1 MNIFSRINV
10 INIVLA
16 LSVLLCIAA
25 LALHGG
31 TAWWGALLVANLTA
45 LALLWM
51 AQRELRRS
59 CEAMQT
65 SMAQVKQGDLGARIP
80 NASQHSLGALAQEI
94 NAGLEHTA
102 QIVGRFVVPTQ
113 ALNGAVATL
122 SQQLAM
128 LSQQAQQQNKTTAA
142 ATSTLGG
149 WTHKVAASARA
160 AEEVHQF
167 AQTSVQAAERSNIKM
182 SSLIGEIATVES
194 AVQHNAAAVR
204 DFVHSASAITTLT
217 QQVKNIADQTNL
229 LALNAAIEAARAG
242 EQGRGF
248 AVVADEVRNLAVKS
262 AHSTSEI
269 DKVTVA
275 LAAGSDSVEQ
285 SISRGIASLKTIETF
300 LEELAEVL
308 VDAQS
313 TVQQSE
319 RGVTQISSALHEQS
333 DASDALSTALQSIA
347 HTQNQQTTSINDAMA
362 SVLAVENL
370 TAQIN
375 AAAQALDRI
384 T

>member
-1 MNIFSRINV
+1 MSIFSRLNV
-10 INIVLA
+10 IRIILA

-25 LALHGG
+25 LALRDDS
-31 TAWWGALLVANLTA
+31 AWWGTLLVVNLAA
-45 LALLWM
+45 LGLLWM
-51 AQRELRRS
+51 AQRELQRS
-59 CEAMQT
+59 CDAIQT
-65 SMAQVKQGDLGARIP
+65 SMTQVKLGNLGARIP
-80 NASQHSLGALAQEI
+80 NANQHSLGALAHEI
-94 NAGLEHTA
+94 NVGLEHTA
-102 QIVGRFVVPTQ
+102 EIVGQLAVPAL

-122 SQQLAM
+122 SQQVAL
-128 LSQQAQQQNKTTAA
+128 LLEQARHQDETTNAATTTVEGWANSVSAA
-142 ATSTLGG
+142 ARG
-149 WTHKVAASARA
+149 

-167 AQTSVQAAERSNIKM
+167 TQASVQAAQRSNIKM

-204 DFVHSASAITTLT
+204 EFVHSASAITALT

-285 SISRGIASLKTIETF
+285 SINRGIASLKTIETF

-308 VDAQS
+308 VEAQS
-313 TVQQSE
+313 TVQQSKN
-319 RGVTQISSALHEQS
+319 GVTHISSAIHAQRDSGDTLCRTLE
-333 DASDALSTALQSIA
+333 SIA
-347 HTQNQQTTSINDAMA
+347 QLQNQQTTSINEAMA
-362 SVLAVENL
+362 RVFAVEKL
-370 TAQIN
+370 SAQIN
-375 AAAQALDRI
+375 AAAQGLGRI
-384 T
+384 A